1 MVTAAKPAL
10 KIPEQSVQRVRD
22 PRRHD
27 HAPIPLAAWT
37 ALAIALLFW
46 ASAFAGIR
54 VALRTY
60 APAHLGLLRYAIAST
75 VLAIYARFAH
85 FRLPRRRDIPMLV
98 LAGSLGI
105 TFYNLALNYGETR
118 VTAGSASLLVSS
130 TPIWAALFA
139 MSILH
144 EHLSLAGWT
153 GVLLSF
159 AGVALIASG
168 EGRGIHLAPQALFIA
183 ASALAWGVYII
194 IQKHFLG
201 RYSALEFTSYSVWS
215 GTMLLIPFGRGLVH
229 AVRSA
234 PPPATLAILYLGVFP
249 AAIASFAW
257 AYALSH
263 GPAGKMAS
271 FLYAIP
277 VFATLIA
284 WVWLGEVPRTVSL
297 IGGAMAIAGVV
308 LVNLWGRIPLR
319 PSPDLSCGAKR
330 RTCFFISRSDNLVP
344 SLPSICHPERKEAL
358 PNQVESLP

>member
-1 MVTAAKPAL
+1 VVTAAKPAL
-10 KIPEQSVQRVRD
+10 KISEQRVQFS
-22 PRRHD
+22 HGSQ
-27 HAPIPLAAWT
+27 HAHGPIPVAAWT
-37 ALAIALLFW
+37 ALAVALLFW

-54 VALRTY
+54 VALRVY
-60 APAHLGLLRYAIAST
+60 QPAHLGLLRYFIASV
-75 VLAIYARFAH
+75 VLALYARFAH

-130 TPIWAALFA
+130 TPIWAALLA
-139 MSILH
+139 MFILH
-144 EHLSLAGWT
+144 ERLGPAGWI

-159 AGVALIASG
+159 AGVALITRG
-168 EGRGIHLAPQALFIA
+168 ESQGIHLAPQALFIVGA
-183 ASALAWGVYII
+183 PLAWGVYII

-215 GTMLLIPFGRGLVH
+215 GTLLLAPSGRGLVH

-234 PPPATLAILYLGVFP
+234 PPSATLAVLYLGIFP

-277 VFATLIA
+277 VVATLIA
-284 WVWLGEVPRTVSL
+284 CVWLGEVPRTLSL
-297 IGGAMAIAGVV
+297 VGGTIAIAGVV
-308 LVNLWGRIPLR
+308 IVNLRGRASNPSPTPLR
-319 PSPDLSCGAKR
+319 
-330 RTCFFISRSDNLVP
+330 
-344 SLPSICHPERKEAL
+344 
-358 PNQVESLP
+358 